1 MHIPLLLLH
10 GALGAKQQLN
20 PLISALPASWNC
32 QPINLPGHG
41 GLPANQSFSIE
52 KMTEFVLQWL
62 DNQNYA
68 QIDIFGYSM
77 GGYVAL
83 WLAHTHPTRVRSIFT
98 LGTQFDWTPESAA
111 KEAARLN
118 PAKIAEKVPAFALQ
132 LEQLHAPEAARL
144 NPAKI
149 AEKVPAFALQL
160 EQLHAPED
168 WQQVVHQTADLLTQ
182 LGANP
187 LISPQVLQSIQQPV
201 WVTRG
206 SEEQMV
212 SRETSETAAQN
223 LPNGHFMELLQTKHP
238 LEQVDPALLAQ
249 MLGKWRGKIV

>member
-1 MHIPLLLLH
+1 MHTPLLLLH
-10 GALGAKQQLN
+10 GALGAANQFN
-20 PLISALPASWNC
+20 PLRDLLPKDWTVFA
-32 QPINLPGHG
+32 INLPGHG
-41 GLPANQSFSIE
+41 GLPADAPFE
-52 KMTEFVLQWL
+52 MKKMADYVLQWL
-62 DNQNYA
+62 DNHNIA

-83 WLAHTHPTRVRSIFT
+83 WLAHTQPARVRSIFT

-111 KEAARLN
+111 KET
-118 PAKIAEKVPAFALQ
+118 
-132 LEQLHAPEAARL
+132 ARL

-168 WQQVVHQTADLLTQ
+168 WQQVVRQTADLLTQ

-187 LISPQVLQSIQQPV
+187 LLSPEVLQSIQQPV
-201 WVTRG
+201 WIARG
-206 SEEQMV
+206 SDDLMV
-212 SRETSETAAQN
+212 SHETSEKAAHK
-223 LPNGHFMELLQTKHP
+223 LPDGHFIELSQTKHP

-249 MLGKWRGKIV
+249 MLENWRGEMV

>member
-1 MHIPLLLLH
+1 MHTPLLLLH
-10 GALGAKQQLN
+10 GALGAKQQFN

-41 GLPANQSFSIE
+41 GLSAQETFSIE
-52 KMTEFVLQWL
+52 KMTEFVLQWF

-83 WLAHTHPTRVRSIFT
+83 WLAHTHPARVRSIFT

-132 LEQLHAPEAARL
+132 LEQLHAPE
-144 NPAKI
+144 
-149 AEKVPAFALQL
+149 
-160 EQLHAPED
+160 D

-187 LISPQVLQSIQQPV
+187 LVSPQVLQSIQQPV
-201 WVTRG
+201 WVARG
-206 SEEQMV
+206 SEDQMV

-223 LPNGHFMELLQTKHP
+223 LPNGHFLELPQTKHP

-249 MLGKWRGKIV
+249 MLGKWRGEMDGH